1 MSLSDAWAAA
11 DFDQDAVIDP
21 TTLGDGVQ
29 ESVALRPPHRTA
41 RNFLFFDMHAA
52 AKKVTSWE
60 DY

>member
-29 ESVALRPPHRTA
+29 EYVALKPPHRTA